1 MNNTKKLLL
10 LLFTVAMVVNL
21 QFNTPLT
28 HNMDNGFSIEQLA
41 ENIFVPEAYAT
52 GGNYFACFEIEDQW
66 CVGQWIGDWWD
77 GYMFWACLENVPN
90 QICL

>member
-41 ENIFVPEAYAT
+41 ENIFVPEVYASFPGLNPCRVIHPEC
-52 GGNYFACFEIEDQW
+52 GGSS
-66 CVGQWIGDWWD
+66 WD
-77 GYMFWACLENVPN
+77 PCGIFYPPPPN
-90 QICL
+90 QPRMCFWDLF